1 MTGSAPGSN
10 LALFKAI
17 IANHAAVRHL
27 PGYGDLPMPAPS
39 NAFVCETSFN
49 VRYAE
54 TDAMGIVHHA
64 SHIIYFEEGRSSYAR
79 ARGASYAEFE
89 KTGHFLVV
97 AEVNARFIKA
107 ARYDQRLTVR
117 TWIAEHKS
125 RGVTFA
131 YEIVDAV
138 TGELFVTGISKHICI
153 NREGRPTTLPTAWRA
168 WSG

>member
-1 MTGSAPGSN
+1 M
-10 LALFKAI
+10 FKAI
-17 IANHAAVRHL
+17 IANRAAVRHL
-27 PGYGDLPMPAPS
+27 PGHGDPPMPAPA
-39 NAFVCETSFN
+39 NAFVSETSFN

-64 SHIIYFEEGRSSYAR
+64 SHIVYFEEGRSSYAR

-117 TWIAEHKS
+117 TWVAELRS

-131 YEIVDAV
+131 YEIVDAL
-138 TGELFVTGISKHICI
+138 TGDLFVTGISKHICI
-153 NREGRPTTLPTAWRA
+153 NREGRPAPLPSAWRA
-168 WSG
+168 WSI